1 MKNKVISAML
11 LGMSATMA
19 VPGTVVMAAEDG
31 SESTAV
37 EEAAAEVPETEGG
50 ESEESEESEVSQDEQ
65 DAETAVQEMIDYAT
79 DESAKVADTPDN
91 FGPELT
97 NIVFTDD
104 VYGRYA
110 DSLNEYI
117 NGSEVDTDSIYNCE
131 MDMVNKVAELTKDE
145 SAEAIAASK
154 YQVAL
159 TFEGVYGEDAFMPGR
174 DIRRALIAD
183 SSKDEDFATCG
194 TIAEADTVYISAGG
208 TTAIPATLFKAVS
221 EQPESPVSRSI
232 SFRSKDST
240 SSTPVTVLVFLLF
253 TTNLC
258 AFAIRCSSMK
268 TPSRLRTFYSMVMP
282 KLSFRKP
289 KPPVPAVPKA
299 VSRDSNTGIPPNSRN
314 TNSMT
319 VRPK

>member
-117 NGSEVDTDSIYNCE
+117 NGRSRRNYQDCE
-131 MDMVNKVAELTKDE
+131 
-145 SAEAIAASK
+145 
-154 YQVAL
+154 
-159 TFEGVYGEDAFMPGR
+159 
-174 DIRRALIAD
+174 
-183 SSKDEDFATCG
+183 
-194 TIAEADTVYISAGG
+194 
-208 TTAIPATLFKAVS
+208 
-221 EQPESPVSRSI
+221 
-232 SFRSKDST
+232 
-240 SSTPVTVLVFLLF
+240 
-253 TTNLC
+253 
-258 AFAIRCSSMK
+258 
-268 TPSRLRTFYSMVMP
+268 
-282 KLSFRKP
+282 
-289 KPPVPAVPKA
+289 
-299 VSRDSNTGIPPNSRN
+299 
-314 TNSMT
+314 
-319 VRPK
+319 